1 MHSPDVWI
9 ALVVH
14 HTTDLLYALRMEQP
28 LSTGSDRLALL
39 HTLVRIVE
47 AGSLSA
53 AAQQLNTTQPTVS
66 RRLQAL
72 ERSLGLRLLQR
83 STHGMKLTEDGER
96 CYTHAKSLVNDWLR
110 MEADLRDEQDTPRG
124 QLRVLVPHAFGQEQ
138 LMGPLLDYLHR
149 YPKVSVEWLLLDRR
163 PDFIAEN
170 IDCAIQVGGVQDP
183 GVIALRLA
191 EVPRIVVAAPALV
204 AQHPPTEQ
212 AQELATWPWM
222 ALNTFYQR
230 EVCLTHALH
239 GRQRFA
245 IQPRLSTDSLYA
257 LRNAAL
263 AGLGVGIVSAW
274 MVQDDLRAGR
284 LQHLVP
290 GWEAPPL
297 PVSLVYPQATFYPA
311 RLHCFLDAIRAAM
324 PNLTGMRA
332 ATRNSATD

>member
-1 MHSPDVWI
+1 
-9 ALVVH
+9 
-14 HTTDLLYALRMEQP
+14 MEQS
-28 LSTGSDRLALL
+28 LSTGSDRIALL

-96 CYTHAKSLVNDWLR
+96 CYTHAKSLVNDWLM
-110 MEADLRDEQDTPRG
+110 MEADLRGEQDTPRG

-138 LMGPLLDYLHR
+138 LMGPLLDYLRR

-163 PDFIAEN
+163 PDFIAES
-170 IDCAIQVGGVQDP
+170 IDCAIQVGGEQDP

-204 AQHPPTEQ
+204 AQRPPIQQ

-230 EVCLTHALH
+230 EVCLSHALH
-239 GRQRFA
+239 DRQRFA
-245 IQPRLSTDSLYA
+245 IHPRLSTDSLYA

-274 MVQDDLRAGR
+274 MVQDDLRTGR

-311 RLHCFLDAIRAAM
+311 RLRCFLDVMRAAM
-324 PNLTGMRA
+324 PSLTGMRA
-332 ATRNSATD
+332 TTRHSATASTVAQQRLPSMHKKSSPKGA